1 MKALNLLESI
11 SKNIAVNNP
20 ELKPFADAFNEV
32 IKANEKQ
39 LQDYK
44 TWEQYKQTILLIMGF
59 IPATLP
65 YIGLVS
71 LIFDIIIAM
80 IKAENKK

>member
-44 TWEQYKQTILLIMGF
+44 TWEHWGYEIQPNTYENQERAFQRSVNITVHAS
-59 IPATLP
+59 PAYPT
-65 YIGLVS
+65 
-71 LIFDIIIAM
+71 A
-80 IKAENKK
+80 